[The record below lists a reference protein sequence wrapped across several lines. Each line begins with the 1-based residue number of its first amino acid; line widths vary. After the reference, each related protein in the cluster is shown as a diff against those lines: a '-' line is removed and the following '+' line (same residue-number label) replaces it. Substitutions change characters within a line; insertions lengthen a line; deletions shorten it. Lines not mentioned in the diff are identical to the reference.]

1 MINLLIL
8 TLIVLATSVVNAFID
23 NYLIKKKWGK
33 IKNLNHTSRTVIR
46 FCIFTL
52 GVYFLYGGEIHV
64 QEYMWQMLL
73 EFFKPF
79 LIGLYSFFLFN
90 IVFDLLLNRLRG
102 LPWYYDGKDA
112 ITDQISNEFKSGLQ
126 YSYLLEDSSDEI
138 LAYTELGFKVM
149 FIFGLIIWILLI

>member
-8 TLIVLATSVVNAFID
+8 TLIVLATSVANAFID
-23 NYLIKKKWGK
+23 AYLIKKKWGK
-33 IKNLNHTSRTVIR
+33 VKSLNHTSRTIIR

-64 QEYMWQMLL
+64 QEYMWEMLL

-79 LIGLYSFFLFN
+79 LIVLYSFFLFN
-90 IVFDLLLNRLRG
+90 IVFDLLLNKLRG

-112 ITDQISNEFKSGLQ
+112 ISDRLSGHFGSDLNETVACIELFVKSIITL
-126 YSYLLEDSSDEI
+126 SLAVWI
-138 LAYTELGFKVM
+138 LA
-149 FIFGLIIWILLI
+149 I

>member
-33 IKNLNHTSRTVIR
+33 VKNLNHTSRAVIR
-46 FCIFTL
+46 FWVFFLSIS
-52 GVYFLYGGEIHV
+52 FLYWSEIRI

-73 EFFKPF
+73 ELFKP
-79 LIGLYSFFLFN
+79 LLYSFLLFN
-90 IVFDLLLNRLRG
+90 ITFDPLLNHLRS

-112 ITDQISNEFKSGLQ
+112 VTDKFSSRFNEFGADEVL
-126 YSYLLEDSSDEI
+126 SSIALSIKI
-138 LAYTELGFKVM
+138 LITL
-149 FIFGLIIWILLI
+149 ILIIWIMCI

>member
-33 IKNLNHTSRTVIR
+33 VKNLNHESRTFIR
-46 FCIFTL
+46 LIVFSLAID
-52 GVYFLYGGEIHV
+52 YLYCSEIHV

-73 EFFKPF
+73 KFLKPF
-79 LIGLYSFFLFN
+79 LAGLYCWFLFN
-90 IVFDLLLNRLRG
+90 ITFDLLLNKLRG

-112 ITDQISNEFKSGLQ
+112 ITDKLSGHFGSDLNETV
-126 YSYLLEDSSDEI
+126 
-138 LAYTELGFKVM
+138 AYIELGIKI
-149 FIFGLIIWILLI
+149 FITLGLAVWILLI

>member
-33 IKNLNHTSRTVIR
+33 VKNLNHESRTIIR
-46 FCIFTL
+46 GTIIVASNLFLFEDQWL
-52 GVYFLYGGEIHV
+52 KMFLAGVYGV
-64 QEYMWQMLL
+64 
-73 EFFKPF
+73 
-79 LIGLYSFFLFN
+79 FLFHTT
-90 IVFDLLLNRLRG
+90 FDLLLNYLRK

-112 ITDQISNEFKSGLQ
+112 ITDQISNEFRSRFQ
-126 YSYLLEDSSDEI
+126 NSYLLEDSSDEV

-149 FIFGLIIWILLI
+149 FTFGLIIWILLI

>member
-33 IKNLNHTSRTVIR
+33 VKNLNHTSRTIIR
-46 FCIFTL
+46 LIIFGTSI
-52 GVYFLYGGEIHV
+52 GFIYGFAIYV

-73 EFFKPF
+73 ELFKPF
-79 LIGLYSFFLFN
+79 LLLLYSFLLFN
-90 IVFDLLLNRLRG
+90 ITFDPLLNHLRN

>member
-33 IKNLNHTSRTVIR
+33 VKNLNHTSRTIIR
-46 FCIFTL
+46 LIVFGTSIGFI
-52 GVYFLYGGEIHV
+52 YGFEIHI

-73 EFFKPF
+73 ELFKPF
-79 LIGLYSFFLFN
+79 LLLLYSFLLFN
-90 IVFDLLLNRLRG
+90 VTFDLLLNYLRK

-112 ITDQISNEFKSGLQ
+112 ITDQISNLVNSDADEF
-126 YSYLLEDSSDEI
+126 I
-138 LAYTELGFKVM
+138 AYIELGVKI
-149 FIFGLIIWILLI
+149 FITLGLAVWILLI

>member
-33 IKNLNHTSRTVIR
+33 VKNLNHTSRTFIR
-46 FCIFTL
+46 VTIFWISI
-52 GVYFLYGGEIHV
+52 YFIFPYS
-64 QEYMWQMLL
+64 LL
-73 EFFKPF
+73 N
-79 LIGLYSFFLFN
+79 LILSSAYSVLLFN
-90 IVFDLLLNRLRG
+90 ITFDPLLNYLRN

>member
-33 IKNLNHTSRTVIR
+33 VKNLNHTSRAVIR
-46 FCIFTL
+46 FWVFFLSIS
-52 GVYFLYGGEIHV
+52 FLYWSEIRI

-73 EFFKPF
+73 EFLKPF
-79 LIGLYSFFLFN
+79 LAGLYCWFLFN
-90 IVFDLLLNRLRG
+90 ITFDPLLNYLRK

-112 ITDQISNEFKSGLQ
+112 ITDQISNEFQDFFSV
-126 YSYLLEDSSDEI
+126 EDNSNEFV
-138 LAYTELGFKVM
+138 AKMELGFKI
-149 FIFGLIIWILLI
+149 FIILSLEVWILLI